1 MKKLVAAALFLAAVA
16 AAGRADPPAAPK
28 APVAKAAAPP
38 AKAIRFPAVNDPSP
52 KPVVVPVPKADP
64 AAPFKLGVGQF
75 YVIASP
81 DPLVILTSG
90 PGAVTLKERKPPFML
105 TAAQAVGWTPDPQD
119 PEFVTWGAEYP
130 YLYVMTPS
138 KSGDVV
144 ITVVPALNKTDA
156 AGKQIPLAV
165 KDVSSKA
172 LLVSDGTT
180 PVPDPTPKPKVDP
193 VPDPTPKVDVLPT
206 PATGLR
212 VLFLFDKE
220 AKLSKEQLNI
230 AASTKIAAYL
240 NEKCAKGEGGRP
252 EWRKWD
258 ATTVDR
264 PGALDKDSPVLKVLY
279 DFAKPKLG
287 PLPQVVIA
295 VNQEAHTFQWEPTEE
310 AMLALLR
317 RYGN

>member
-1 MKKLVAAALFLAAVA
+1 MKKVLTAALFLAAVA
-16 AAGRADPPAAPK
+16 AAGKADPPAAPK
-28 APVAKAAAPP
+28 APVVKAAAPP
-38 AKAIRFPAVNDPSP
+38 AKAIRFPTVNDPSP

-75 YVIASP
+75 YVVASP

-105 TAAQAVGWTPDPQD
+105 TAAQAIGWTPDPQD
-119 PEFVTWGAEYP
+119 PEFVTWGADYP

-172 LLVSDGTT
+172 LLVDDGTS
-180 PVPDPTPKPKVDP
+180 PVPPPKPKVDP
-193 VPDPTPKVDVLPT
+193 VPDPPTPKTDVLPT
-206 PATGLR
+206 PAKGFR
-212 VLFLFDKE
+212 VLFLYDKE
-220 AKLSKEQLNI
+220 GKLSTEELNI
-230 AASTKIAAYL
+230 ANSSKIAAYL
-240 NEKCAKGEGGRP
+240 NQKCAKGEGGRP

-258 ATTVDR
+258 ATTVAR
-264 PGALDKDSPVLKVLY
+264 PDALTKESPVLKVLY
-279 DFAKPKLG
+279 DYAKPKLG
-287 PLPQVVIA
+287 PLPQIVVA
-295 VNQEAHTFQWEPTEE
+295 VDQNAVTLPWEPTED
-310 AMLALLR
+310 AMLTLLR